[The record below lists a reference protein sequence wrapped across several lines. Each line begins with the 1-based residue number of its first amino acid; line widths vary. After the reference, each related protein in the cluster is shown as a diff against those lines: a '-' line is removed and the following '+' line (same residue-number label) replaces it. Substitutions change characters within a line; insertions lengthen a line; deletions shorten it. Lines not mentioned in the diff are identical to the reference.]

1 MKKII
6 IYLIP
11 IFTVVIFSCKS
22 EKSELQ
28 ALKQR
33 LQNDSLLLADMG
45 TEMEAIDKS
54 ISEITSFTSS
64 SDKSTPEKIKEMDN
78 LIATTTEKIKT
89 LEDKISKSNS
99 SFKNTTA
106 LTKSLEAQKKLIEEQ
121 QSEIDRLK
129 EEVGILKTEI
139 GKKEDV
145 IGGLKTVAGENAKTI
160 AQAEARL
167 RQLNSEIN
175 SAQMSKNNLD
185 RQINQEYF
193 TMAET
198 LIELAVDRKG
208 LLPNAEKQRREMTI
222 KAYEYL
228 CKLHKRGYYSAL
240 TEMSK
245 LENHDKLG
253 KYLKGQSCR

>member
-11 IFTVVIFSCKS
+11 IFTVALFSCKS
-22 EKSELQ
+22 EKSELE

-45 TEMEAIDKS
+45 NEMEEIDKT
-54 ISEITSFTSS
+54 ISEITAFTTS
-64 SDKSTPEKIKEMDN
+64 SDKSTPEKIKEMES
-78 LIATTTEKIKT
+78 LIISSNAKITELEKKIVQ
-89 LEDKISKSNS
+89 SNS

-106 LTKSLEAQKKLIEEQ
+106 LTKSLDAQRKLIDEQ
-121 QSEIDRLK
+121 RVEIERLSGKVIELEGEIVKKDSE
-129 EEVGILKTEI
+129 
-139 GKKEDV
+139 

-193 TMAET
+193 AMAKT
-198 LIELAVDRKG
+198 LIELAEDRKG
-208 LLPNAEKQRREMTI
+208 LLPNAEKQRGEMTI

-228 CKLHKRGYYSAL
+228 CKLHKRGDYSAL

-245 LENHDKLG
+245 LENNSKLK